1 MPYLTNQEGLNHE
14 YNVYGFYTQEGVQA
28 NWNRAKLFRE
38 QEVMNLTSQKFLS
51 LSICEYPTI
60 KGDSNSSKERTEAK
74 TIISFK
80 RDLSD
85 FHKAQDQEKWT
96 RKSEVM
102 INLPEPAKPVL
113 HSPQLE
119 ANRFNQLQTRYW
131 RRGDHFNQSGGIP
144 EVLSCTRT
152 QEIRRILEEVIK
164 PNRSHIWKDWTIFRL
179 NLFQANQFRPE
190 DIQTKPRPSEDIM
203 HEPEEFYEFIP
214 CTSPHRI
221 RGILINTKLPYLEIL
236 AFKLQQLF
244 FFEFMHD
251 ISTFQAIQEIPRKL
265 SYPLKPSR
273 FKITQAPLDRPE
285 SHQSLERLSYL
296 PPDHLFGRSIQAPIN
311 HLAHPDFQPAT
322 FGIRAQTP
330 ESSSSWPDDYL
341 SWERTMDDLFSY
353 QGVPKNERLAQAIKQ
368 LSEKAYQWWKRV
380 DCSQDIRERYPRRF
394 SNHGFKEA
402 KRDVPKGGHRSLIH
416 QDQIRPNQR
425 PTVLYDQYQPY
436 EVPKAKEKNNF
447 VSQDTLA
454 RHKEKSDKPIFQ
466 EKAKVSPI
474 FDKFVYKSSPTG
486 MSRLS
491 LSKNVKTGPEV
502 QKDTISKA
510 VHDLNLR
517 NKEIPNQNKEEATSQ
532 GKSSNSKNLNDQTS
546 YRFHQRG
553 HFAVFCPRLKKQEF
567 KGEEPPGVTL
577 VMDQKLVQDT
587 MQSMLLKEA
596 KPVVKVSH
604 QGGTNE
610 SYMLTE
616 VPRKEPDHKLSHE
629 PPHKWKPKIELS
641 VVQMPRLKVSF
652 SDLKTSKTL
661 DYPCYPVLRS
671 KICQGGGYDAVIRTA
686 TELENRPNQ
695 FYTRLNWKLTSSIS
709 FKPGIGDEEIIST
722 GQKVFQKSL
731 AAPEPRRSGGSLKKS
746 LNQTGAIYG

>member
-1 MPYLTNQEGLNHE
+1 MTEEEHGQTMKARL
-14 YNVYGFYTQEGVQA
+14 
-28 NWNRAKLFRE
+28 
-38 QEVMNLTSQKFLS
+38 SQ
-51 LSICEYPTI
+51 
-60 KGDSNSSKERTEAK
+60 
-74 TIISFK
+74 
-80 RDLSD
+80 
-85 FHKAQDQEKWT
+85 H
-96 RKSEVM
+96 
-102 INLPEPAKPVL
+102 
-113 HSPQLE
+113 
-119 ANRFNQLQTRYW
+119 
-131 RRGDHFNQSGGIP
+131 
-144 EVLSCTRT
+144 
-152 QEIRRILEEVIK
+152 
-164 PNRSHIWKDWTIFRL
+164 
-179 NLFQANQFRPE
+179 
-190 DIQTKPRPSEDIM
+190 
-203 HEPEEFYEFIP
+203 
-214 CTSPHRI
+214 
-221 RGILINTKLPYLEIL
+221 L
-236 AFKLQQLF
+236 A
-244 FFEFMHD
+244 
-251 ISTFQAIQEIPRKL
+251 AIQEL
-265 SYPLKPSR
+265 ND
-273 FKITQAPLDRPE
+273 KI
-285 SHQSLERLSYL
+285 
-296 PPDHLFGRSIQAPIN
+296 
-311 HLAHPDFQPAT
+311 AH
-322 FGIRAQTP
+322 
-330 ESSSSWPDDYL
+330 SWPDDYL

-491 LSKNVKTGPEV
+491 LSKNVKTG
-502 QKDTISKA
+502 
-510 VHDLNLR
+510 
-517 NKEIPNQNKEEATSQ
+517 
-532 GKSSNSKNLNDQTS
+532 
-546 YRFHQRG
+546 
-553 HFAVFCPRLKKQEF
+553 LKKQEF

-641 VVQMPRLKVSF
+641 VVQMPRLKIERF
-652 SDLKTSKTL
+652 NQTF
-661 DYPCYPVLRS
+661 
-671 KICQGGGYDAVIRTA
+671 IR
-686 TELENRPNQ
+686 
-695 FYTRLNWKLTSSIS
+695 KSTSSPFFDQAES
-709 FKPGIGDEEIIST
+709 DTHP
-722 GQKVFQKSL
+722 
-731 AAPEPRRSGGSLKKS
+731 AA
-746 LNQTGAIYG
+746 